1 MLQVLLCQACLR
13 LKAFFYTSPFV
24 LKVSQVLACSWF
36 GLLALL
42 LKTGRAASVILQAIM
57 TKYHQFLPYRDEAE
71 EHLFWFIF
79 LLCDCLLSMSWLISW
94 DFILCFSLSWFFLLC
109 FFFLLAQ
116 NKTNKPELGGFDF
129 IWKKKDTE
137 LHKIVFSYIIFL
149 VSAFHLC
156 YAGAVCYKIRVVY
169 KVQ

>member
-13 LKAFFYTSPFV
+13 LKAFFYMSPFV
-24 LKVSQVLACSWF
+24 LKVSQVLACSWL

-57 TKYHQFLPYRDEAE
+57 AKYHQFLPYRDEPE

-79 LLCDCLLSMSWLISW
+79 LLCDCLLSMSWLISCK
-94 DFILCFSLSWFFLLC
+94 FPEILFFVSSFHGSFC
-109 FFFLLAQ
+109 CAFFPLTQ

-129 IWKKKDTE
+129 I
-137 LHKIVFSYIIFL
+137 
-149 VSAFHLC
+149 
-156 YAGAVCYKIRVVY
+156 
-169 KVQ
+169 

>member
-57 TKYHQFLPYRDEAE
+57 TKYHQFLPYRDEPE

-109 FFFLLAQ
+109 FFFSSHKIKLY
-116 NKTNKPELGGFDF
+116 KPELGGFDF
-129 IWKKKDTE
+129 IWKKKKEKTQNYIK
-137 LHKIVFSYIIFL
+137 LFSRILYF
-149 VSAFHLC
+149 
-156 YAGAVCYKIRVVY
+156 
-169 KVQ
+169 